1 MSLPEVLLWCELKR
15 SAGTGPQ
22 FRKQH
27 PFGPYVMDFYC
38 SKARL
43 CVEIDGFAHG
53 TDDRPTRDDRR
64 DRYMTE
70 AGIHVERIAAASV
83 LEDPHA
89 IAHGLR
95 ILAEERIAAAER
107 PLSQLR

>member
-1 MSLPEVLLWCELKR
+1 MLDLYACVSPTEGTRRRR
-15 SAGTGPQ
+15 S
-22 FRKQH
+22 
-27 PFGPYVMDFYC
+27 
-38 SKARL
+38 
-43 CVEIDGFAHG
+43 
-53 TDDRPTRDDRR
+53 
-64 DRYMTE
+64 E